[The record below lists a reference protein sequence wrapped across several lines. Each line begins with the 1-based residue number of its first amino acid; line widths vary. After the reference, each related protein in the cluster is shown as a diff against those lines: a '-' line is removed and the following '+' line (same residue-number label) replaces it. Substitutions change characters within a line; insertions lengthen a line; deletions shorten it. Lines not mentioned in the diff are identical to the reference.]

1 MELMGIARNLT
12 TARQLIFIGF
22 NLGVGLT
29 VGYLVV
35 AFVGGLLTYFTT
47 PKVNASDVDALFQE
61 MLKKKEEKENKG
73 E

>member
-12 TARQLIFIGF
+12 TARQLIFIGC
-22 NLGVGLT
+22 NLGIGLT
-29 VGYLVV
+29 IGFLVV
-35 AFVGGLLTYFTT
+35 SFVGGIFTYFTT